1 MDEPRKPFVTISL
14 EEKLKASQYNT
25 LPNKMAP
32 SAVST
37 DIPTVNKSIQI
48 QDKKDQA
55 VSIPRTQLELAKDGI
70 VTANLIEIGDK
81 QGAILKTLTQ
91 SPQAQ
96 VQPPLK
102 FNTTSLS
109 LSNLPQARVRFAS
122 SISLQD
128 RLAQTSVTNT
138 THLPQYF
145 LSDLYTGF
153 LVIPPFLTAAI
164 QNTQSIGDLA
174 LPIDPVI
181 ILSRQ
186 DAGVIL
192 QSPIES
198 DQVTTLQ
205 GTRFVNGQFI
215 SNTTLNQPID
225 PTTIALRQ
233 GTFVSNNIFQSLI
246 QTELAVTPSEI
257 NQGSIEL
264 PIFSIVPEQGQ
275 AGELQTPLS
284 LNSVA
289 TLQGLII
296 EQGSATNSVIV
307 INQQPIT
314 EILINSLTPNIDTQF
329 ITPLL
334 ANNAIQPLSISQYRI
349 DVLLAFAL
357 PRIKHG
363 SANLIVEQYTES
375 RTRAINNPQE
385 VHGGTSPNLS
395 NPISSNPQKEFTSP
409 AVPLSDPI
417 STEPQKELTT
427 PALDPNQVFD
437 PIKSGPIGAALG
449 GDDQNTIK
457 SLVTRYTTLNY
468 GTLVP
473 NAAANAEARK
483 DAEVKANSARGN
495 VFSDPLSTR
504 VLPTAQEGTFK
515 DFITIKI
522 DDIQFTAYLTSFSDS
537 ISATWN
543 DLKYVGRQDTLKQF
557 TGATRAVSFAILLPS
572 LRKEDLAIN
581 MKKLERV
588 IGKTVVGSFRQ
599 SGQSTAVPFALSG
612 NYITGPIPKVQ
623 IGNLLNAYCAFSS
636 VKWDFDP
643 TEATFDIDEGLPHLL
658 KVSFDGAVLGTYK
671 DGQGATLLNG
681 TDGGYFGKSYL

>member
-37 DIPTVNKSIQI
+37 DIPTVNKSPQI
-48 QDKKDQA
+48 QDKREQA
-55 VSIPRTQLELAKDGI
+55 ISIPRTQLELAKDGI

-96 VQPPLK
+96 IQPPLR

-109 LSNLPQARVRFAS
+109 LSNIPQARVSFAS

-128 RLAQTSVTNT
+128 RLAQTKVTNT

-164 QNTQSIGDLA
+164 QNTQSIGELA
-174 LPIDPVI
+174 LPINPVVV
-181 ILSRQ
+181 LSRQ
-186 DAGVIL
+186 DADVIL
-192 QSPIES
+192 QSPIGS

-225 PTTIALRQ
+225 STTISLRQ

-246 QTELAVTPSEI
+246 QTELAALPSEI

-264 PIFSIVPEQGQ
+264 PIFNINPEQGQ
-275 AGELQTPLS
+275 ADKLQLPLS
-284 LNSVA
+284 LNSIA
-289 TLQGLII
+289 TLQGLVI
-296 EQGSATNSVIV
+296 EQGFIVNSVITV
-307 INQQPIT
+307 NQEPIA
-314 EILINSLTPNIDTQF
+314 EVLIKSPTPNIDTQF

-334 ANNAIQPLSISQYRI
+334 VNYIVQPLSISQYQE
-349 DVLLAFAL
+349 DVQIAFAD

-363 SANLIVEQYTES
+363 AANLIIAQYIES
-375 RTRAINNPQE
+375 RTRAINDPQG
-385 VHGGTSPNLS
+385 VHGGTLPNLS
-395 NPISSNPQKEFTSP
+395 NPISSNPQKELTSP

-417 STEPQKELTT
+417 SSEPQKEFTT

-449 GDDQNTIK
+449 SDDQNTIK
-457 SLVTRYTTLNY
+457 SLVTRYTALNY

-473 NAAANAEARK
+473 NAGARRT
-483 DAEVKANSARGN
+483 VGPANSTRGN

-504 VLPTAQEGTFK
+504 VLPTAQEGTFD

-522 DDIQFTAYLTSFSDS
+522 DDIQFTAYLTSFNDS
-537 ISATWN
+537 ISAAWN

-581 MKKLERV
+581 MRKLERV
-588 IGKTVVGSFRQ
+588 IGKTVVGSF
-599 SGQSTAVPFALSG
+599 TTG
-612 NYITGPIPKVQ
+612 NSYITGPIPKVQ

-643 TEATFDIDEGLPHLL
+643 METSFDIDEGMPHML
-658 KVSFDGAVLGTYK
+658 KVSFDAAVLSTNK
-671 DGQGATLLNG
+671 DKLLNG
-681 TDGGYFGKSYL
+681 TEGNYFGKDF

>member
-37 DIPTVNKSIQI
+37 DIPTVNKSPQI
-48 QDKKDQA
+48 QDKREQA
-55 VSIPRTQLELAKDGI
+55 ISIPRTQLELAKDGI

-96 VQPPLK
+96 IQPPLR

-109 LSNLPQARVRFAS
+109 LSNIPQARVSFAS

-128 RLAQTSVTNT
+128 RLAQTKVTNT

-164 QNTQSIGDLA
+164 QNTQSIGELA
-174 LPIDPVI
+174 LPINPVV

-186 DAGVIL
+186 DADVIL
-192 QSPIES
+192 QSPIGS

-225 PTTIALRQ
+225 STTISLRQ

-246 QTELAVTPSEI
+246 QTELAALPSEI

-264 PIFSIVPEQGQ
+264 PIFNINPEQGQ
-275 AGELQTPLS
+275 ADKLQLPLS
-284 LNSVA
+284 LNSIA
-289 TLQGLII
+289 TLQGLVI
-296 EQGSATNSVIV
+296 EQGFIVNSVITV
-307 INQQPIT
+307 NQEPIA
-314 EILINSLTPNIDTQF
+314 EVLIKSPTPNIDTQF

-334 ANNAIQPLSISQYRI
+334 VNYIVQPLSISQYQE
-349 DVLLAFAL
+349 DVQIAFAD

-363 SANLIVEQYTES
+363 AANLIIAQYIES
-375 RTRAINNPQE
+375 RTRAINDPQG
-385 VHGGTSPNLS
+385 VHGGTLPNLS
-395 NPISSNPQKEFTSP
+395 NPISSNPQKELTSP

-417 STEPQKELTT
+417 SSEPQKEFTT

-449 GDDQNTIK
+449 SDDQNTIK
-457 SLVTRYTTLNY
+457 SLVTRYTALNY

-473 NAAANAEARK
+473 NAGARRSGGSIAKNIGPANAT
-483 DAEVKANSARGN
+483 RGN

-504 VLPTAQEGTFK
+504 VLPTAQEGSFK

-522 DDIQFTAYLTSFSDS
+522 DDIQFTAYLTSFNDS
-537 ISATWN
+537 ISAAWN

-581 MKKLERV
+581 MRKLERV
-588 IGKTVVGSFRQ
+588 IGKTVVGSF
-599 SGQSTAVPFALSG
+599 TTG
-612 NYITGPIPKVQ
+612 NSYITGPIPKVQ

-643 TEATFDIDEGLPHLL
+643 METSFDIDEGMPHML
-658 KVSFDGAVLGTYK
+658 KVSFDAAVLSTNK
-671 DGQGATLLNG
+671 DKLLNG
-681 TDGGYFGKSYL
+681 TEGNYFGKDF

>member
-1 MDEPRKPFVTISL
+1 MDEPRKPFATISL

-37 DIPTVNKSIQI
+37 NIPTVSKSPQI
-48 QDKKDQA
+48 QDKKEQA
-55 VSIPRTQLELAKDGI
+55 ISIPRTQLELAKDGI

-81 QGAILKTLTQ
+81 QGAILKTLIQ

-96 VQPPLK
+96 IQPPLK
-102 FNTTSLS
+102 FSTNSLALLNIS
-109 LSNLPQARVRFAS
+109 QARVRFAS

-164 QNTQSIGDLA
+164 QNTQSIGTIA

-186 DAGVIL
+186 DPDIIL
-192 QSPIES
+192 QSPVETNQI
-198 DQVTTLQ
+198 TTLQ

-215 SNTTLNQPID
+215 SNIVLDQPINS
-225 PTTIALRQ
+225 TTIVLRQ

-246 QTELAVTPSEI
+246 QTELAALPFQI

-264 PIFSIVPEQGQ
+264 PIFNIIPEQGQ
-275 AGELQTPLS
+275 AGELEAPLS
-284 LNSVA
+284 LNSIA
-289 TLQGLII
+289 TLQGLVIV
-296 EQGSATNSVIV
+296 QGSATNSVTAID
-307 INQQPIT
+307 QQPVA
-314 EILINSLTPNIDTQF
+314 EILINSPTPNIDTQF
-329 ITPLL
+329 ITPFLV
-334 ANNAIQPLSISQYRI
+334 NYIVQPLSISQYQADI
-349 DVLLAFAL
+349 QIAFAD

-363 SANLIVEQYTES
+363 AANLIVAQYIVS
-375 RTRAINNPQE
+375 RTRAINDPQG

-395 NPISSNPQKEFTSP
+395 DPISSNPQKEFTSP
-409 AVPLSDPI
+409 AVSLSDPI
-417 STEPQKELTT
+417 SSEPPKFATS
-427 PALDPNQVFD
+427 PAVDPNQVFD

-457 SLVTRYTTLNY
+457 SLVTRYTALNY
-468 GTLVP
+468 GTLIP

-483 DAEVKANSARGN
+483 DAGVKANSARGN
-495 VFSDPLSTR
+495 VFSDPLSTQ
-504 VLPTAQEGTFK
+504 VLPTAQLGRFR

-537 ISATWN
+537 ISAAWN

-581 MKKLERV
+581 MRKLEKV
-588 IGKTVVGSFRQ
+588 IGKTVVGSFEEG
-599 SGQSTAVPFALSG
+599 SS
-612 NYITGPIPKVQ
+612 YITGPIPKVQ

-643 TEATFDIDEGLPHLL
+643 METSFDIDEKMPHML
-658 KVSFDGAVLGTYK
+658 KVSFDAAVLGTNK
-671 DGQGATLLNG
+671 DKLLNG

>member
-1 MDEPRKPFVTISL
+1 MDQPRKPFVTISL
-14 EEKLKASQYNT
+14 EDKLRASQYNT

-37 DIPTVNKSIQI
+37 DIPTVNKSPQI
-48 QDKKDQA
+48 QDKKEQA

-96 VQPPLK
+96 IQPPVR
-102 FNTTSLS
+102 FNTKPITSLS
-109 LSNLPQARVRFAS
+109 IPRAKVRFANN
-122 SISLQD
+122 ISLRD
-128 RLAQTSVTNT
+128 RLAQTSITNT
-138 THLPQYF
+138 IHLPQYF
-145 LSDLYTGF
+145 LSDLYTGY

-164 QNTQSIGDLA
+164 QNTQSIGTLA

-181 ILSRQ
+181 ILRRQ
-186 DAGVIL
+186 DADVTL
-192 QSPIES
+192 QSPIGSNE
-198 DQVTTLQ
+198 VTTLQ

-215 SNTTLNQPID
+215 SNTILDQPID
-225 PTTIALRQ
+225 INTITIRQ

-246 QTELAVTPSEI
+246 QTELAVLPSEI

-284 LNSVA
+284 LNSIA
-289 TLQGLII
+289 TLQGLVI
-296 EQGSATNSVIV
+296 EQGSATNSVIT
-307 INQQPIT
+307 INQQPIA
-314 EILINSLTPNIDTQF
+314 EILINSPTPDIGTQF

-334 ANNAIQPLSISQYRI
+334 TSKIIRPLSVSQYRT

-363 SANLIVEQYTES
+363 SATLAVERYANS
-375 RTRAINNPQE
+375 RIRAINDPQG

-395 NPISSNPQKEFTSP
+395 NPISSNPQKELTSP

-417 STEPQKELTT
+417 SSEPQKESTT

-457 SLVTRYTTLNY
+457 SLVTRYTALNY

-473 NAAANAEARK
+473 NAGARRTG
-483 DAEVKANSARGN
+483 DQPANSARGN

-504 VLPTAQEGTFK
+504 VSPIAQEGTFR

-522 DDIQFTAYLTSFSDS
+522 DGIQFKAYLTSFSDS
-537 ISATWN
+537 ISANWN

-572 LRKEDLAIN
+572 LREEDLAIN
-581 MKKLERV
+581 MKKLESV
-588 IGKTVVGSFRQ
+588 INKTVVGSY
-599 SGQSTAVPFALSG
+599 TD
-612 NYITGPIPKVQ
+612 NYLTGPIPKVQ

-643 TEATFDIDEGLPHLL
+643 MEATFDIDQEMPHLL
-658 KVSFDGAVLGTYK
+658 KVSFDAAVLSTNEGK
-671 DGQGATLLNG
+671 LLDGAK
-681 TDGGYFGKSYL
+681 GGYFGKSF

>member
-1 MDEPRKPFVTISL
+1 MDEPRKPFATISL
-14 EEKLKASQYNT
+14 EEKLKASQYNM
-25 LPNKMAP
+25 LPNKMAS

-37 DIPTVNKSIQI
+37 NIPTVSKSPQI
-48 QDKKDQA
+48 QDKKEQA
-55 VSIPRTQLELAKDGI
+55 ISIPRTQLELAKDGI

-96 VQPPLK
+96 IQPPLK
-102 FNTTSLS
+102 FSTNSLA
-109 LSNLPQARVRFAS
+109 LLNIPQARVRFAS

-128 RLAQTSVTNT
+128 RLTQTSVTNT

-164 QNTQSIGDLA
+164 QNTQSIGTLA

-186 DAGVIL
+186 DPDIIL
-192 QSPIES
+192 QSPVETNQITIS
-198 DQVTTLQ
+198 Q

-215 SNTTLNQPID
+215 SNTVLDQPID
-225 PTTIALRQ
+225 PTTIKLRQ

-246 QTELAVTPSEI
+246 QTELAALPSQI

-264 PIFSIVPEQGQ
+264 PIFNIIPEQGQ
-275 AGELQTPLS
+275 AGELEAPLS
-284 LNSVA
+284 LNSIA
-289 TLQGLII
+289 TLQGLVIV
-296 EQGSATNSVIV
+296 QGSATNSVTAID
-307 INQQPIT
+307 QQPVA
-314 EILINSLTPNIDTQF
+314 EILINSPTPNIDTQF
-329 ITPLL
+329 ITPFLV
-334 ANNAIQPLSISQYRI
+334 NYIIQPLSISQYQADI
-349 DVLLAFAL
+349 QIAFAD

-363 SANLIVEQYTES
+363 AANLIVAQYIES
-375 RTRAINNPQE
+375 RTRAINDPQG

-395 NPISSNPQKEFTSP
+395 DPISSNPQKKSTSP

-417 STEPQKELTT
+417 SSEPPKFATS

-437 PIKSGPIGAALG
+437 PIKTGPIGAALG
-449 GDDQNTIK
+449 GGDQNTIK
-457 SLVTRYTTLNY
+457 SLVTRYTALNY
-468 GTLVP
+468 GTLIP
-473 NAAANAEARK
+473 TAGARRT
-483 DAEVKANSARGN
+483 AGPANSARGN
-495 VFSDPLSTR
+495 VFSDPLSTQ
-504 VLPTAQEGTFK
+504 VLPTAQEDTFR

-537 ISATWN
+537 ISAAWN

-581 MKKLERV
+581 MRKLEGV
-588 IGKTVVGSFRQ
+588 IGKTVVGSFEEN
-599 SGQSTAVPFALSG
+599 SS
-612 NYITGPIPKVQ
+612 YITGPIPKVQ

-643 TEATFDIDEGLPHLL
+643 METSFDIDEEMPHML
-658 KVSFDGAVLGTYK
+658 KVSFDAAVLGTNQDK
-671 DGQGATLLNG
+671 LLNG
-681 TDGGYFGKSYL
+681 ADGNYFGKDF